1 MEYWNNGKP
10 HPPGNVIGSS
20 RLKEISLT
28 GITGNTEQESGVL
41 EYPPPSKLRRASWS
55 IGVLVKI
62 VIRFRPLTSDL

>member
-28 GITGNTEQESGVL
+28 GITGNTESPMKL
-41 EYPPPSKLRRASWS
+41 E
-55 IGVLVKI
+55 
-62 VIRFRPLTSDL
+62 